1 MEIFEFIAAVC
12 FLALFTGFIAKLIIL
27 LPASILMGIFEN
39 GKILFYGK
47 IVKAFIVSSIIVF
60 YILSFTKDKSLFI
73 SILYYILGFYSYWVM
88 YTLENETDKDAIQDE
103 QKYPLDTIMLKATS
117 YDKFL
122 IVFSLIFFVLFLTFP
137 ILTKYIIPSVCYNL
151 YNWLM
156 GYKVIYW
163 ISIVLGGIFTI
174 YIIRF
179 TFFIGRLA
187 KVIKRI

>member
-1 MEIFEFIAAVC
+1 
-12 FLALFTGFIAKLIIL
+12 
-27 LPASILMGIFEN
+27 
-39 GKILFYGK
+39 
-47 IVKAFIVSSIIVF
+47 
-60 YILSFTKDKSLFI
+60 
-73 SILYYILGFYSYWVM
+73 M

-137 ILTKYIIPSVCYNL
+137 ILTNYIIPSVCYNL
-151 YNWLM
+151 YNWLI

-179 TFFIGRLA
+179 TFLIGRLA
-187 KVIKRI
+187 RVIKRI